1 MVQVSSF
8 VPTRLVVGFWWLF
21 CIAVV
26 GSYNGN
32 LIAALLAPK
41 LVIPINSLEDIVNSG
56 YTLGWLH
63 HSSEHSLFE
72 NSERGTLYHSLWE
85 KVKEKQEYYLFQN
98 DMEGLTNVLTKPNY
112 VALIENLFYQHLD
125 SENGSLKCQLVRAE
139 REILPSFFALPFQK
153 KSPYVAAFSVK

>member
-1 MVQVSSF
+1 METLLLLSWLPNLSFPSTHWKISS
-8 VPTRLVVGFWWLF
+8 TVVTHWGG
-21 CIAVV
+21 CTI
-26 GSYNGN
+26 
-32 LIAALLAPK
+32 LL
-41 LVIPINSLEDIVNSG
+41 N
-56 YTLGWLH
+56 
-63 HSSEHSLFE
+63 SLFE